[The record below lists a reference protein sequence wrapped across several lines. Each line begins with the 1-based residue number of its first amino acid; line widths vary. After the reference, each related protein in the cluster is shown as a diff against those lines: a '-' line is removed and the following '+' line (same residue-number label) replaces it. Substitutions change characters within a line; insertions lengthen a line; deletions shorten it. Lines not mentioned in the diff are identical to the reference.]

1 MNDSNLHSESA
12 PLTPEQH
19 GKTAYPRDVDRIVEI
34 SGPAKDGR
42 SKAHVLLNYYEQYS
56 DGTKK
61 EIQTMTMDK
70 PIVSIFKNAGYV
82 HVYLDFGSR
91 NDMDLR
97 TMWSLLVEYSRPANS
112 VSYLPEELES
122 GYYTTPDGPQMVFFP
137 VLDLAISPIGS
148 EDSFML
154 FGYNPVFFTLAP
166 NNPMGAPCVVQ
177 FTFAEETFAVVND
190 LDRVDPNQIQ
200 MEIMDE
206 LAKEQRYNLH

>member
-1 MNDSNLHSESA
+1 MSDSNVYPESTPTTPDNNSESV
-12 PLTPEQH
+12 H
-19 GKTAYPRDVDRIVEI
+19 PRDVDRIVAI
-34 SGPAKDGR
+34 SGSTGDGR
-42 SKAHVLLNYYEQYS
+42 PKAHVLLNYYEQYS

-70 PIVSIFKNAGYV
+70 PIVNIFKNAGFV

-97 TMWSLLVEYSRPANS
+97 AMWSLLVEFSRPANS

-122 GYYTTPDGPQMVFFP
+122 GYYETPEGPQMVFFP

-154 FGYNPVFFTLAP
+154 LGYNPAFFTLAP
-166 NNPMGAPCVVQ
+166 NNPMGEPCVIQ
-177 FTFAEETFAVVND
+177 FTFMEETFAVVNE

-200 MEIMDE
+200 MEIME
-206 LAKEQRYNLH
+206 EFEKEKRYNLH